1 MGELGINPLS
11 RYNRRIGDRANVFS
25 PRVTLS
31 TISRW
36 GCESCVCM
44 CMYMR
49 REERFLSAR
58 ILIKS
63 NSGKAAVHGSSTV
76 EIQSG
81 PRCRFRNLYYDTGG
95 DTVAGG
101 PRQPSRKRCIFIRG
115 GS

>member
-1 MGELGINPLS
+1 MIGQTFPPFALPFRRFLG
-11 RYNRRIGDRANVFS
+11 GGVKVA
-25 PRVTLS
+25 
-31 TISRW
+31 
-36 GCESCVCM
+36 CVCV